1 MDFPV
6 YLSLGPLQLHPHPV
20 LEAIAFGASFT
31 IARRLGRYRGTNDT
45 VNPAQR
51 LLVYTGALFGAL
63 IGAKGLVLLQHWP
76 DFQQQ
81 GFSWELLLRG
91 KTIVGAMLGGWA
103 MVELVK
109 KLVGI
114 KVSTGDRFIFPLL
127 VGTAIGRVGCFLT
140 GLEDKTYG
148 VATSLPWGIDFGD
161 GVMRH
166 PTQLYEIVFLGLFA
180 WLLRRL
186 VQQGLLSGQLFKL
199 YFLGYLGFRFVI
211 DFLKPDPH
219 FLGGLSA
226 IQVSCLMGS
235 SLLFFL
241 LFRSNSPLKT

>member
-6 YLSLGPLQLHPHPV
+6 YLSLGPLQLHPHPL

-31 IARRLGRYRGTNDT
+31 IARRLGRYRGANDT

-63 IGAKGLVLLQHWP
+63 LGAKGLVLLQHWP
-76 DFQQQ
+76 DLQQQ
-81 GFSWELLLRG
+81 GFSWAALLRG
-91 KTIVGAMLGGWA
+91 KTIVGAMLGGWV

-127 VGTAIGRVGCFLT
+127 IGTAIGRLGCFLT

-148 VATSLPWGIDFGD
+148 VATALPWGVDFGD
-161 GVMRH
+161 GIARH
-166 PTQLYEIVFLGLFA
+166 PTQLYEIFFLAMFA
-180 WLLRRL
+180 LLLRKRE
-186 VQQGLLSGQLFKL
+186 QQGLVSGLLFKL
-199 YFLGYLGFRFVI
+199 YFVGYFGFRFAI
-211 DFLKPDPH
+211 DFLKPDPD
-219 FLGGLSA
+219 FWGSLSA
-226 IQVSCLMGS
+226 IQVSCAIAIPI
-235 SLLFFL
+235 LLTH
-241 LFRSNSPLKT
+241 RRTNRI